1 MNKRPFFMI
10 FYLVGKV
17 ENDNPYVRQSHSSE
31 GGSVYGS
38 MTVHCVEVPSMYG
51 KFSWTTEQVTLQ
63 DPFSMPSNQH
73 LRRVW
78 HQWSPTLAK
87 RLRTFY
93 KLMKK
98 MLMLAKHENNDKNLM
113 MNMV

>member
-1 MNKRPFFMI
+1 
-10 FYLVGKV
+10 
-17 ENDNPYVRQSHSSE
+17 
-31 GGSVYGS
+31 
-38 MTVHCVEVPSMYG
+38 MYG
-51 KFSWTTEQVTLQ
+51 NFPWTTDQVTLQ

-93 KLMKK
+93 KLIKK
-98 MLMLAKHENNDKNLM
+98 MLTLAKHENNDKNLM
-113 MNMV
+113 MNLVYCLGLEMLAQQQCNNNATIIHAMMDDHDGLS